1 MRCSP
6 SRERRCGSG
15 CAASSS
21 LQASRFGRFSE
32 SGNRRVRALV
42 AGYGV
47 AVFGDSKTGGTLRV
61 ARLAVTLSNS
71 IQMRLVDPIIR
82 GEVLGVVPVTVTL
95 VGQS

>member
-1 MRCSP
+1 
-6 SRERRCGSG
+6 
-15 CAASSS
+15 
-21 LQASRFGRFSE
+21 
-32 SGNRRVRALV
+32 
-42 AGYGV
+42 V